1 MCNSCRVSVLLSGGR
16 SQLLSLFVEGRVVPW
31 EFANHDH
38 LRISLVDDQTFAV
51 LELPNQK

>member
-1 MCNSCRVSVLLSGGR
+1 MSVLLSGGR